1 MQAINKIILGTVQFG
16 LSYGINNNAGKPSYE
31 VVTKILDKAFDFGI
45 STLDTAAAYGDAID
59 IIGKYHS
66 ERDHRFAIVNK
77 FHVDNN
83 DFNLESIVQHNLQ
96 RLHIKSYQAYLFHS
110 FSDYLIHKNLI
121 QDLQKEIERGRVE
134 RIGVSVYT
142 NEELEALLTEPGIDL
157 IQLPYNLLD
166 NNSLRGNYLKQA
178 KQKGILLHTRSVFL
192 QGLFFKPAD
201 FFPTILQPLIPH
213 IKRLE
218 AIAKEAGTNIAAL
231 ALQYVLQNILID
243 GVLIGVDS
251 LNQLQNNI
259 DLLQHAIDKNVFSE
273 VDKILVKEKQLLNP
287 VNWK

>member
-31 VVTKILDKAFDFGI
+31 EVTKILDKAYDFGI

-66 ERDHRFAIVNK
+66 EREHRFAIVNK

-96 RLHIKSYQAYLFHS
+96 RLQIKSYRAYLFHS

-121 QDLQKEIERGRVE
+121 QNLLKLKERGALE

-142 NEELEALLTEPGIDL
+142 NEELESLLTEPGIDL

-166 NNSLRGNYLKQA
+166 NDSLRGYWLMQA
-178 KQKGILLHTRSVFL
+178 KQKGILLHVRSVFL
-192 QGLFFKPAD
+192 QGLFFKLID
-201 FFPTILQPLIPH
+201 SFPSILQPLTPH
-213 IKRLE
+213 IKKLE

-231 ALQYVLQNILID
+231 ALQYVLQNTLVD

-259 DLLQHAIDKNVFSE
+259 DLLQHSIDKNVFSE
-273 VDKILVKEKQLLNP
+273 VNKISVKEKQLLNP
-287 VNWK
+287 VNWI